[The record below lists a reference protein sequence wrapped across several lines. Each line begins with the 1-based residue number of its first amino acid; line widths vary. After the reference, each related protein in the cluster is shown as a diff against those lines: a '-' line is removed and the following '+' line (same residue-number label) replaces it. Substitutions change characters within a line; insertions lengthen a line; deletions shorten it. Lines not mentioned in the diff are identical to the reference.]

1 MTSVPEQRHPNL
13 VRTALIDGHGAPEIL
28 IENSKTLSLESKT
41 EKRHNNVIGMY
52 IVKCFETDAEEQ
64 DYRTVIR
71 LRSLHST
78 QKKSPRL
85 VVFEKFAFSIIQTS
99 LKVVASW
106 SSGRHLVLGSGGPGF
121 KSWLCQF
128 DVESLGKALYMH
140 FLTPLMCTNEYPTI
154 DSILDGRVICNGSFS
169 VMLPKELR
177 KVQ

>member
-1 MTSVPEQRHPNL
+1 MYRLVSSSRESYAELWSSLLYKSVLYFSTIFVPSTNSRTKSSFCPSYRPGSWSLKSYQVLTPWRQFRNSAIQNL

-78 QKKSPRL
+78 HKNL
-85 VVFEKFAFSIIQTS
+85 
-99 LKVVASW
+99 
-106 SSGRHLVLGSGGPGF
+106 
-121 KSWLCQF
+121 
-128 DVESLGKALYMH
+128 
-140 FLTPLMCTNEYPTI
+140 
-154 DSILDGRVICNGSFS
+154 RVW
-169 VMLPKELR
+169 
-177 KVQ
+177 